1 MCNFYLCCKFLKW
14 FNLFVF
20 SFWVVLKNI
29 TSAPSTTSVPI
40 PTLQQCSEVPISTNV
55 IYHKLCT
62 IILPYYNTISVFFVQ
77 PDVDSNIRSLTFWS
91 TSSPLGL
98 NAIAANFLLF
108 IARLLSLSHSLA
120 LIPFGKKKKKKTWF
134 PVRTAHSWEFPS
146 NFCVVSCK
154 TSQNGNLLQLLNKV
168 ISKFQNNCHIYGC
181 KAVKTLCFILSRVT
195 WWNNFTAVKINKAVG
210 KRIQKALEIVKV
222 CGL

>member
-40 PTLQQCSEVPISTNV
+40 PTLQQYSEDPISTNV

-120 LIPFGKKKKKKTWF
+120 LIPFGKKTKKKQKQNTDLNMISS
-134 PVRTAHSWEFPS
+134 PHCTLLR
-146 NFCVVSCK
+146 VS
-154 TSQNGNLLQLLNKV
+154 
-168 ISKFQNNCHIYGC
+168 
-181 KAVKTLCFILSRVT
+181 
-195 WWNNFTAVKINKAVG
+195 
-210 KRIQKALEIVKV
+210 
-222 CGL
+222 

>member
-77 PDVDSNIRSLTFWS
+77 PDVDSNIRSLTFCS

-120 LIPFGKKKKKKTWF
+120 LIPFGKKKQKKTEYWF
-134 PVRTAHSWEFPS
+134 KHDFQSALHTLESFLAIFVLFHVRHHKMEI
-146 NFCVVSCK
+146 FCNYLIKLFQSFKTIATFMDAKRSKLYASFFLVSLDEI
-154 TSQNGNLLQLLNKV
+154 TSQL
-168 ISKFQNNCHIYGC
+168 
-181 KAVKTLCFILSRVT
+181 
-195 WWNNFTAVKINKAVG
+195 
-210 KRIQKALEIVKV
+210 
-222 CGL
+222 

>member
-1 MCNFYLCCKFLKW
+1 MCNFYRCCKFLKW

-40 PTLQQCSEVPISTNV
+40 PTLQQYSEVPISTNV

-77 PDVDSNIRSLTFWS
+77 PDVDSNIRSLTFCS

-108 IARLLSLSHSLA
+108 ITRLLSLSHSLA
-120 LIPFGKKKKKKTWF
+120 LIPFGKKKKKTEYWFKHDFQSALHTLESFLAIFVLFHVRHHKMEIFCNYLIKLFQSFKTIATF
-134 PVRTAHSWEFPS
+134 MDAKRSKLYASF
-146 NFCVVSCK
+146 FLVSLDEI
-154 TSQNGNLLQLLNKV
+154 TSQL
-168 ISKFQNNCHIYGC
+168 
-181 KAVKTLCFILSRVT
+181 
-195 WWNNFTAVKINKAVG
+195 
-210 KRIQKALEIVKV
+210 
-222 CGL
+222 